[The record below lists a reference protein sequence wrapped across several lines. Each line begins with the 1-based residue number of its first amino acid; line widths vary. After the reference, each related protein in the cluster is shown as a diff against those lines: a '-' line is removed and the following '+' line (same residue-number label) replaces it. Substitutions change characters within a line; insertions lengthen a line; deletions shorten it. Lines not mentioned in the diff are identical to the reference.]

1 MNLAYRLRMG
11 VVGLGVGL
19 VAAFI
24 GCKKDNCFPDNHV
37 EVTQEL
43 SHVEVT
49 LRGVAASANDGA
61 VVVGDAG
68 TILRRTGAG
77 TWLAQTSGVTV
88 DLFAVASPHP
98 LSSTMVAVG
107 AGGTIL
113 RSVDDGRTWKP
124 SASGTTAELYGVWLA
139 EDEGLALA
147 VGEQVVLRSDNAGFT
162 WSMGQV
168 PKGTGALRGVAGRE
182 GELFAVGDH
191 TQVLRSDDEGR
202 TWERVAVES
211 AGDLLAVVVD
221 RYDLPVEGD
230 TDPFLVAGQFG
241 VFRLFERFGLEQIQ
255 SVAAPVSGLSADGA
269 WWVDGAGA
277 IYHQHANGSARL
289 ESDEP
294 PAALMAVDG
303 SREAAIAV
311 GDDGTIVRAELLELG
326 CVKGFDR

>member
-1 MNLAYRLRMG
+1 MG

-19 VAAFI
+19 LAVFI
-24 GCKKDNCFPDNHV
+24 GCDEDDCFPDNHV

-43 SHVEVT
+43 SPVEVT

-68 TILRRTGAG
+68 TILRRTSAG
-77 TWLAQTSGVTV
+77 TWQAQTSGVTV
-88 DLFAVASPHP
+88 DLLAVASPHP

-113 RSVDDGRTWKP
+113 RSIDDGRTWK
-124 SASGTTAELYGVWLA
+124 SIASGTTAELYGVWLA

-147 VGEQVVLRSDNAGFT
+147 VGERVVLRSDNGGFT
-162 WSMGQV
+162 WSTGQV
-168 PKGTGALRGVAGRE
+168 PEATGVLRGVAGRD
-182 GELFAVGDH
+182 GELVAVGDD

-202 TWERVAVES
+202 TWKRAAVES
-211 AGDLLAVVVD
+211 EGDLLAVAVD
-221 RYDLPVEGD
+221 RYDLPVGGD
-230 TDPFLVAGQFG
+230 TDPFLVAGRSG
-241 VFRLFERFGLEQIQ
+241 VFTLFERFGLEQIK

-269 WWVDGAGA
+269 WWVGVDGA
-277 IYHQHANGSARL
+277 IYHRHAEGAALSGM
-289 ESDEP
+289 DG
-294 PAALMAVDG
+294 PAPALMAVDG

-326 CVKGFDR
+326 CVKGFAR